1 MTKHMQNGMCA
12 TLLACLLGMLAG
24 CVSPPEQRP
33 EALLQGERYLTQ
45 GVLAYRTDNYP
56 LAAAEFSHALTHYQG
71 LDHRQGI
78 LLSRINLAETA
89 LAVGNY
95 EAATRQ
101 VAAAQPLARSE
112 NDAGQ
117 QQRLELLRSS
127 IALKQGHYAT
137 ALELLTPLL
146 EAELADAELKR
157 GVLANRA
164 ALALGAGDVDAADW
178 VARFGSA
185 VRKDESLFNARL
197 QRFQSQLA
205 LRRGEPGEAETL
217 LQAALDAYKAIP
229 SRSGTAAT
237 LEEWGHQLA
246 AQSRWDEAEDRLQ
259 RALRIR
265 LWLLDRGSSA
275 ADLQIMAAI
284 NAAAGREDRAASLNR
299 WAIIVAGNERVDW
312 SALKREV
319 LPF

>member
-1 MTKHMQNGMCA
+1 MTKHMQNGLCA
-12 TLLACLLGMLAG
+12 TLLASLLGMLAG

-33 EALLQGERYLTQ
+33 EALLQGERFLTQ
-45 GVLAYRTDNYP
+45 GVLAYRADNYP

-89 LAVGNY
+89 LAVSNY
-95 EAATRQ
+95 EAAVRQ
-101 VAAAQPLARSE
+101 VAAAVPLAASE
-112 NDAGQ
+112 GDVVQ
-117 QQRLELLRSS
+117 QERLTLLRSS

-137 ALELLTPLL
+137 TLELLTPLL
-146 EAELADAELKR
+146 ASGLNDAELKR
-157 GVLANRA
+157 GALANRA
-164 ALALGAGDVDAADW
+164 ALALALEADDAPAWVDRFAA
-178 VARFGSA
+178 S

-197 QRFQSQLA
+197 QRFQAQLA
-205 LRRGEPGEAETL
+205 LRRGEQAQAEAL
-217 LQAALDAYKAIP
+217 LQAALDTYKAIP

-237 LEEWGHQLA
+237 LEEWGHQLVV
-246 AQSRWDEAEDRLQ
+246 QSRWDEAEDRLL

-284 NAAAGREDRAASLNR
+284 NAAAGREERAAALNR